1 MDYTLLGETGLKVSR
16 VCLGTMIWG
25 QQNTEAEAFAQL
37 DCAAELGVSFLDTA
51 EMYSVPSRA
60 ETYGASEAIV
70 GNWMKQ
76 RGNRADMIVATK
88 VVGPCGEWMPHIRGG
103 ATRLDRPNI
112 EQALDGSLKRLG
124 TDYIDL
130 YQLHWPQR
138 KTNYFGRLGYVHE
151 PTPDWIPL
159 EETLG
164 ALGDLVDRGK
174 VRAVGVSNET
184 PWGLMR
190 YLCAAETLGLPRMAS
205 IQNPYSLLNRSFE
218 VGLAEIC
225 MREKVACLPYSPLG
239 FGVLSGK
246 YLTGHDPAARL
257 NRPEF
262 KRFTRYSNPIPTA
275 ATEQYARV
283 ARESGLNMAQ
293 MALAYVNSRPFVTSN
308 IIGTSSVEQV
318 RENVASLD
326 IELSDDVL
334 RAIEA
339 VHKNHPNPA
348 P

>member
-1 MDYTLLGETGLKVSR
+1 MEYTRLGRTDLQVSR
-16 VCLGTMIWG
+16 ICLGTMIWG
-25 QQNTEAEAFAQL
+25 AQNTEAEAFEQL
-37 DCAAELGVSFLDTA
+37 NCALDLGINFLDTA

-60 ETYGASEAIV
+60 ETYGASESIV
-70 GNWMKQ
+70 GNWM
-76 RGNRADMIVATK
+76 RRHGNRAGMIVATK
-88 VVGPCGEWMPHIRGG
+88 VAGPCGDWMPHIRDG

-112 EQALDGSLKRLG
+112 EQAVDGSLRRLQ

-138 KTNYFGRLGYVHE
+138 KTNYFGRLGYTHE
-151 PTPDWIPL
+151 ATPDWVPL

-164 ALGDLVDRGK
+164 VLADLVDSGK
-174 VRAVGVSNET
+174 VRAIGVSNET

-190 YLCAAETLGLPRMAS
+190 YLADADGLGLPRMAS
-205 IQNPYSLLNRSFE
+205 IQNPYNLLNRSFE

-225 MREKVACLPYSPLG
+225 ERENVACLPYSPLG

-246 YLTGHDPAARL
+246 YLQGHDATARL

-262 KRFTRYSNPIPTA
+262 KRFTRYTNPGPRH
-275 ATEQYARV
+275 ATEKYA
-283 ARESGLNMAQ
+283 AIAGEAGLNMAQ

-326 IELSDDVL
+326 LELSEDVI
-334 RAIEA
+334 RAIEE
-339 VHKNHPNPA
+339 VHKAHPNPA